1 MSNHYHILLETPH
14 ANLSRAIQRLN
25 GDYALYFSRRH
36 KRQGH
41 IFQGRFKAML
51 VEKEIYL
58 LELSGVKPCRTKI
71 SINTLEEHV
80 CKEFE

>member
-1 MSNHYHILLETPH
+1 MRIYHVQFNASMEIMLCILAEG
-14 ANLSRAIQRLN
+14 IN
-25 GDYALYFSRRH
+25 G
-36 KRQGH
+36 KGH

-51 VEKEIYL
+51 VEKETYL